1 MRNPTFAISSA
12 ELEALT
18 GALEGVFDALEQMRK
33 TLAELDA
40 LPPAESVREREIRDW
55 MKAELMKTQLE
66 MLMPPITICGVL
78 KKINPNQ
85 IIHWLPDPHALG
97 VLFFASRVNHVPLFH
112 VSSAFACVASLVR
125 ANH

>member
-85 IIHWLPDPHALG
+85 IIH
-97 VLFFASRVNHVPLFH
+97 
-112 VSSAFACVASLVR
+112 
-125 ANH
+125 